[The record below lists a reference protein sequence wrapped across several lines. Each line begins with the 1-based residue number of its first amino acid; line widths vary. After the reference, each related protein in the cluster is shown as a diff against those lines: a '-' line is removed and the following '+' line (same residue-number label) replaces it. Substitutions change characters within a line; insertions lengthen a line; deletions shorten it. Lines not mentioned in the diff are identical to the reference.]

1 MEAQLTHY
9 GDGGSRRSW
18 PRLAIGPRRSPPTH
32 RDCSSILWPS
42 PARRGPSRGISTR
55 RSTCRAPTSRR
66 RSASR
71 EIGKCSGSKKP
82 VAPYCHFFSR
92 NPRAP
97 VSPRCF
103 PECFPS
109 TRHHTIPEGPA

>member
-71 EIGKCSGSKKP
+71 EIGKCSGSKQARCSLLP
-82 VAPYCHFFSR
+82 FFLSKSACSCFSKMF
-92 NPRAP
+92 PRM
-97 VSPRCF
+97 F
-103 PECFPS
+103 PQHTTPHD
-109 TRHHTIPEGPA
+109 TRGAR